1 VLLAGGAKGKRYAL
15 PHSRVMIHQPWGG
28 AQGTAVDMEIHVRE
42 ILKMKVTLEEILAKH
57 AGKEVEVVSKACERD
72 NFMSPKEALDF
83 GLIDLIVSKEAEV
96 DPARQGA
103 AG

>member
-1 VLLAGGAKGKRYAL
+1 MLSHRHRLVA
-15 PHSRVMIHQPWGG
+15 
-28 AQGTAVDMEIHVRE
+28 
-42 ILKMKVTLEEILAKH
+42 TLEEILARH
-57 AGKEVEVVSKACERD
+57 AGKEVDVVSKACERD

-96 DPARQGA
+96 DPARKGA